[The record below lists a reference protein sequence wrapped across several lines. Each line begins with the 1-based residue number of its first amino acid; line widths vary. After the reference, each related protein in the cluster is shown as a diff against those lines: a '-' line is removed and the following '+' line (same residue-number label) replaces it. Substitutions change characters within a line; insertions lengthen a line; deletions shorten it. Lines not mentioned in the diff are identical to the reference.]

1 MRPYSSISIFL
12 SCILLLPVYIINHQI
27 AQAYSHAD
35 GKTRAL
41 FGLTELTFSY
51 QYIFTILSLLSLVFI
66 CVAIKKKENK
76 YLIIVA
82 AILMIFSTTVLF
94 GRIWIWM
101 T

>member
-12 SCILLLPVYIINHQI
+12 SCILLFPVYIINHQI

-51 QYIFTILSLLSLVFI
+51 QYIFTVLSLLSLVFI
-66 CVAIKKKENK
+66 GIARKKKENI
-76 YLIIVA
+76 YFIIA
-82 AILMIFSTTVLF
+82 ASFLMILSTTLLY
-94 GRIWIWM
+94 GRIWTWM